1 MRKTSLKTV
10 DQQLKDML
18 ERIQN
23 GTFELIP
30 CASHFEIKDPIQ
42 FHKNMNKLRV
52 LNGLP
57 PVEIEQKVT
66 VRIGLSK
73 KTYARVSKLAK
84 SGCEPQ
90 AARNITARSQNN
102 ERRGAF
108 IEIIGPEL

>member
-1 MRKTSLKTV
+1 MAKSI
-10 DQQLKDML
+10 DQQIRGMLK
-18 ERIQN
+18 RIQN

-84 SGCEPQ
+84 KKKMPVGEVVAKIVDATC
-90 AARNITARSQNN
+90 
-102 ERRGAF
+102 
-108 IEIIGPEL
+108 